1 MSDFLLVY
9 HGGSMPESE
18 AEQARAMEAWTSWF
32 TQLGGAVKDQGNPFT
47 GQTKTI
53 AADGA
58 VSDGSGDASGYTVL
72 TADSLDD
79 ATALA
84 KDCPVLRG
92 GASISIHETLEV
104 M

>member
-1 MSDFLLVY
+1 
-9 HGGSMPESE
+9 MPERWKRGPAGSRSSE
-18 AEQARAMEAWTSWF
+18 A
-32 TQLGGAVKDQGNPFT
+32 AVKDQGNPFT

-58 VSDGSGDASGYTVL
+58 VSDGTGDASGYTIL

-79 ATALA
+79 VTALA
-84 KDCPVLRG
+84 KDCPVLQG